1 VEHSDRLLGVV
12 AALES
17 EARALGSAVRR
28 RDGLCSLSD
37 GVLLAVSGMG
47 GALAA
52 IAARSLADAGA
63 VRLLSFG
70 MAGGLDPKLS
80 AGTVVVPT
88 EVISLSG
95 TRFTTSAEW
104 REQLCLGIAQQRTSV
119 GGVLL
124 SSATPVDAVADKAT
138 LFHETGAVAV
148 DMESLGVAEVAAARG
163 LPFMAVRVIVDTAG
177 DVLPRAVVA
186 ASQAGQVSM
195 RRLIGGL
202 ALAPLELFAIIRLA
216 QRYRAARRSLSA
228 VASAGFP
235 APCAAGARVA

>member
-1 VEHSDRLLGVV
+1 MNGGRLLGVV

-17 EARALGSAVRR
+17 EARTLGSAVRR

-47 GALAA
+47 GVLAA

-70 MAGGLDPKLS
+70 MAGGLDPTLS
-80 AGTVVVPT
+80 AGSVVVPT

-95 TRFTTSAEW
+95 MRFTTSAQW
-104 REQLCLGIAQQRTSV
+104 REQLCLGLADPRPPA

-124 SSATPVDAVADKAT
+124 SSATPVDAVADKAA
-138 LFHETGAVAV
+138 LFQETGAVAV

-186 ASQAGQVSM
+186 ASQAGQVSI
-195 RRLIGGL
+195 RRLLGGL
-202 ALAPLELFAIIRLA
+202 ALAPLDWVAMIRLA
-216 QRYRAARRSLSA
+216 RRHRAALRSLSA
-228 VASAGFP
+228 VASACFP
-235 APCAAGARVA
+235 APPAAGARGA

>member
-1 VEHSDRLLGVV
+1 LNGLGVV
-12 AALES
+12 AALDS

-52 IAARSLADAGA
+52 IAARRLADAGA
-63 VRLLSFG
+63 VRLMSFG
-70 MAGGLDPKLS
+70 MAGGLDPELS

-88 EVISLSG
+88 EVISSSG

-104 REQLCLGIAQQRTSV
+104 REQLCLGIARQRTSV

-124 SSATPVDAVADKAT
+124 SSAAPVDAVADKAA
-138 LFHETGAVAV
+138 LFQEV
-148 DMESLGVAEVAAARG
+148 DMESLGIAEVAAARG

-202 ALAPLELFAIIRLA
+202 ALAPMELFAIIRLA

-228 VASAGFP
+228 VASAGF
-235 APCAAGARVA
+235 AA

>member
-1 VEHSDRLLGVV
+1 MNGLGVV

-17 EARALGSAVRR
+17 EARTLGSAVRR
-28 RDGLCSLSD
+28 RDGLSSLGD

-70 MAGGLDPKLS
+70 LAGGLDPKLR

-88 EVISLSG
+88 EVISLNG
-95 TRFTTSAEW
+95 TRFTTSAQW
-104 REQLCLGIAQQRTSV
+104 REQLCLGIAEQRPPA

-124 SSATPVDAVADKAT
+124 SSATPVDALADKAA
-138 LFHETGAVAV
+138 LFHDTGAVAV

-177 DVLPRAVVA
+177 DVLPHAVVA
-186 ASQAGQVSM
+186 ASRAGQVSM
-195 RRLIGGL
+195 RRLLGGL
-202 ALAPLELFAIIRLA
+202 ALAPLDLVAVIRLA
-216 QRYRAARRSLSA
+216 QRYRAALRSLRA

-235 APCAAGARVA
+235 QPRAAGARVP

>member
-1 VEHSDRLLGVV
+1 MNALGVV

-17 EARALGSAVRR
+17 EARSLGSAVRR

-63 VRLLSFG
+63 VRLMSFG

-88 EVISLSG
+88 EVISLGG
-95 TRFTTSAEW
+95 TRFKTSAEW
-104 REQLCLGIAQQRTSV
+104 REQLCRGIARRRTSV

-124 SSATPVDAVADKAT
+124 SSAAPVDAVADKAA
-138 LFHETGAVAV
+138 LFRETGAVAV
-148 DMESLGVAEVAAARG
+148 DMESLGIAEVAAARG

-216 QRYRAARRSLSA
+216 QRYSAARRSLNA
-228 VASAGFP
+228 VASAGV
-235 APCAAGARVA
+235 AGDPVA

>member
-1 VEHSDRLLGVV
+1 MNGLGVV

-17 EARALGSAVRR
+17 EARTLGSAVQR
-28 RDGLCSLSD
+28 RDGLSSLSD

-70 MAGGLDPKLS
+70 MAGGLDPKLR

-95 TRFTTSAEW
+95 TRFTTSLQW
-104 REQLCLGIAQQRTSV
+104 REQLCLGIAQQRPPA

-124 SSATPVDAVADKAT
+124 SSASPVAAVADKAL
-138 LFHETGAVAV
+138 LFQQTGAVAV

-202 ALAPLELFAIIRLA
+202 ALAPLDLVAMIRLA
-216 QRYRAARRSLSA
+216 QRYRAALRSLSA
-228 VASAGFP
+228 V
-235 APCAAGARVA
+235 GARVA

>member
-1 VEHSDRLLGVV
+1 MEHSDRLLGVV

-28 RDGLCSLSD
+28 RDGLCSLND

-63 VRLLSFG
+63 VRLMSFG

-104 REQLCLGIAQQRTSV
+104 REQLCLGIARQRTSV

-124 SSATPVDAVADKAT
+124 SSAAPVGAVADKAA

-148 DMESLGVAEVAAARG
+148 DLESLGIAEVAAARG
-163 LPFMAVRVIVDTAG
+163 LPFVAVRVIVDTAD

-216 QRYRAARRSLSA
+216 QRYRAARRSLCA

-235 APCAAGARVA
+235 APCAAGAHAA

>member
-1 VEHSDRLLGVV
+1 MNGLGVV

-28 RDGLCSLSD
+28 RDGLCSVSD

-47 GALAA
+47 GAQAA

-63 VRLLSFG
+63 VRLMSFG
-70 MAGGLDPKLS
+70 MAGGLDPRLS
-80 AGTVVVPT
+80 AGTVVVPS
-88 EVISLSG
+88 EVISSSG
-95 TRFTTSAEW
+95 TRFTTSAGW
-104 REQLCLGIAQQRTSV
+104 REQLCLGIARKRTCV

-124 SSATPVDAVADKAT
+124 SSAAPVDAVADKAA
-138 LFHETGAVAV
+138 LFRETGAVAV
-148 DMESLGVAEVAAARG
+148 DMESLGIAEVAAARG

-202 ALAPLELFAIIRLA
+202 ALAPMELFAIIRLA

-228 VASAGFP
+228 VASAG
-235 APCAAGARVA
+235 VA

>member
-1 VEHSDRLLGVV
+1 MNGLGVV
-12 AALES
+12 AALDS

-52 IAARSLADAGA
+52 IAARRLADAGA
-63 VRLLSFG
+63 VRLMSFG
-70 MAGGLDPKLS
+70 MAGGLDPELS

-88 EVISLSG
+88 EVISSSG

-104 REQLCLGIAQQRTSV
+104 REQLCLGIARQRTSV

-124 SSATPVDAVADKAT
+124 SSAAPVDAVADKAT

-148 DMESLGVAEVAAARG
+148 DMESLGIAEVAAARG

-202 ALAPLELFAIIRLA
+202 ALAPMELFAIIRLA

-228 VASAGFP
+228 VASAG
-235 APCAAGARVA
+235 VA